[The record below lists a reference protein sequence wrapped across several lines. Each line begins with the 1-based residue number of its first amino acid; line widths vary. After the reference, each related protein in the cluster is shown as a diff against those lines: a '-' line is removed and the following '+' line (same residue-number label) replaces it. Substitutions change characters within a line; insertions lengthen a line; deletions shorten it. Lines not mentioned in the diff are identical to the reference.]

1 MQKREFD
8 RIADRWKNSEKV
20 ERAAR
25 RLLRRFLKKR
35 DFMMILDVGCGKGV
49 LLPVLEEFFKDA
61 RIICLDFSQ
70 EMLKS
75 LSHHCQKIQ
84 SRAEDIPLKQG
95 TVDLL
100 ISMNA
105 FPHFEDKEKFIR
117 EAWWVLKEGGVLV
130 ILHSINRKRIN
141 RFHRSLK
148 GSLRNTM
155 MPSPRRVLS
164 MMKKYGFKSKWY
176 EGKYLIIIGERVE
189 NLTF

>member
-25 RLLRRFLKKR
+25 RLLRRYLKKR
-35 DFMMILDVGCGKGV
+35 DFTTILDVGCGKGV
-49 LLPVLEEFFKDA
+49 LLPVLGDFFKDA
-61 RIICLDFSQ
+61 RIIGLDFSH

-75 LSHHCQKIQ
+75 LSYHCQKIQ
-84 SRAEDIPLKQG
+84 SRAEEIPLKEG
-95 TVDLL
+95 SVDLL
-100 ISMNA
+100 ITMNA

-117 EAWWVLKEGGVLV
+117 EACRVLKEGGVLV

-148 GSLRNTM
+148 GPLRNAM
-155 MPSPRRVLS
+155 MPSPRHVLS
-164 MMKKYGFKSKWY
+164 MMKKAEFKTDWY
-176 EGKYLIIIGERVE
+176 EGKGLIIIGEKKGR
-189 NLTF
+189 